1 MNNTIFSL
9 ALTVI
14 CGLTMVTAGCSNS
27 SVEKSGEPENA
38 ALVDHAPMT
47 ATDFPSSSALP
58 PKVAATDEPGASK
71 P

>member
-1 MNNTIFSL
+1 
-9 ALTVI
+9 
-14 CGLTMVTAGCSNS
+14 MVTAGCSNS